1 METLPKTS
9 FLVRLSPSTLKSSD
23 ALQKFPEL
31 SYFARSKSGCESSLK
46 AFHGFFKKSIVHW
59 SNYYTLRILSNDRT
73 WFQDLVNEGHIVV
86 QKRLRDI
93 SIDDVL
99 EMEKKK
105 KNKTKKSWLE
115 NNINLWIRSYIKN
128 YAEKIKTGSNI
139 DISELE
145 NINNENFQS
154 KKDKKDYIDECESK
168 YPNPADYYNSEKAK
182 CNNSKII
189 KKAIKNLNPLESK
202 VVDSLYFNS
211 NDLKFSEKI
220 KDLQKKLN
228 VSDKRIYFIHSSII
242 KKLKKVIENKV
253 DVFTR

>member
-31 SYFARSKSGCESSLK
+31 AHFARSKSGCKSSLK
-46 AFHGFFKKSIVHW
+46 AFHNFFKKTIIHW
-59 SNYYTLRILSNDRT
+59 SSYYTQRILSNDKT
-73 WFQDLVNEGHIVV
+73 WFQDLINEGHTIV
-86 QKRLRDI
+86 QKRLIDI
-93 SIDDVL
+93 HEAL
-99 EMEKKK
+99 EKEQNE

-115 NNINLWIRSYIKN
+115 NNINLWIRSYLKN
-128 YAEKIKTGSNI
+128 YAEKIKKGSSI

-145 NINNENFQS
+145 DTDNENFQS
-154 KKDKKDYIDECESK
+154 KQDKKDYVNECEIK
-168 YPNPADYYNSEKAK
+168 YPTPADIYNCAKAK

-189 KKAIKNLNPLESK
+189 KNAIKSLNPIETK
-202 VVDSLYFNS
+202 VVDYLYFNS
-211 NDLKFSEKI
+211 GDLKFSEKI
-220 KDLQKKLN
+220 KDLKNKLN
-228 VSDKRIYFIHSSII
+228 VSDKRIYFIHSTII